1 MLALLQWS
9 MLQER
14 GTEVAVYKKE
24 VQLTSQV
31 VVTVVPSGLAMY
43 RRLDER
49 QAQNGAFHGIL

>member
-1 MLALLQWS
+1 MLALLQQS

-14 GTEVAVYKKE
+14 GTEVVVYEKE

-31 VVTVVPSGLAMY
+31 VVTMVPGGLAMY

-49 QAQNGAFHGIL
+49 QAQNGAFHRVL